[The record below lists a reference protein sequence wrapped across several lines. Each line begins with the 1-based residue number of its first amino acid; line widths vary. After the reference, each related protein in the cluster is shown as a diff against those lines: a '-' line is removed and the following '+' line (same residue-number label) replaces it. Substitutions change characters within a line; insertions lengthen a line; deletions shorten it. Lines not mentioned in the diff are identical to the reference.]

1 MVEVSSL
8 CACWGFWGFG
18 FGFWGVWV
26 VLVGW
31 FCYRARWRRGMVRS
45 EGKQGRLFGRAHG
58 LTRAQPPE
66 SAAGKGEQVL
76 LSAASDRPAGATQ
89 VE

>member
-26 VLVGW
+26 VLVGCVTVLAGEEGW
-31 FCYRARWRRGMVRS
+31 CDPKGSRGGSSV
-45 EGKQGRLFGRAHG
+45 AH
-58 LTRAQPPE
+58 T
-66 SAAGKGEQVL
+66 V
-76 LSAASDRPAGATQ
+76 
-89 VE
+89 

>member
-1 MVEVSSL
+1 
-8 CACWGFWGFG
+8 
-18 FGFWGVWV
+18 
-26 VLVGW
+26 
-31 FCYRARWRRGMVRS
+31 MVRS